1 MDSAILSRFAFPME
15 MTRMSD
21 REEGLELEGGGGIVE
36 RGSGRSGIL
45 WEIPLQTKNQSA
57 TF

>member
-21 REEGLELEGGGGIVE
+21 REEGLELGGGIVE